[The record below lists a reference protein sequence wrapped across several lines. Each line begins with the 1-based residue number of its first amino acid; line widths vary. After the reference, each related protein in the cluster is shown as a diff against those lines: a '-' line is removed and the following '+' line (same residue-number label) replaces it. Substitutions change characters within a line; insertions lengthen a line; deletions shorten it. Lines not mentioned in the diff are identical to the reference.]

1 MTFQWYWWMTRKLSR
16 ARSTFFHFH
25 TVHVFCIL
33 FSVENPHDTEPDFS
47 YSPLST
53 KKICPKV
60 NPNASME
67 PSDLWFLP
75 AIFFILTFYLIAI
88 WPTVSAG
95 HFRSSRHHRSVD
107 LFFWHRSNCRRFFA
121 HLSADNPTEL
131 SHICII
137 ILSSPRSL

>member
-1 MTFQWYWWMTRKLSR
+1 MTFQWCWWMTRKLSR

-25 TVHVFCIL
+25 TYHVFCIL
-33 FSVENPHDTEPDFS
+33 FSVENPYDTEPDFS

-88 WPTVSAG
+88 WPTVSAE
-95 HFRSSRHHRSVD
+95 HFRSSRHHRSAD
-107 LFFWHRSNCRRFFA
+107 LFFWHCSNCCRFFA
-121 HLSADNPTEL
+121 HLSADNPTKQ

-137 ILSSPRSL
+137 VFSQVIIG